1 MIKLAKM
8 TTLKRKYCQN
18 CQIAGNES
26 KDYNSNMN
34 IKDILIY
41 EDNNLLILNKPRGLL
56 LQQDGS
62 GSPSLDN
69 LVSSYL
75 NMSAMPVHRL
85 DKDTS
90 GLCIFAKNKD
100 AANEMSNI
108 INDHS
113 QIEKNYLT
121 LVSGQIGED
130 GVVDAPLR
138 KSFERKKMVVAP
150 LKSGAKPAIT
160 KYHPI
165 KNFKDYTL
173 LDITLLTGRTHQIR
187 AHMSYIR
194 HHVVGDIKY
203 GDYKINNLFKREFG
217 FENQF
222 LHAYKLKFLD
232 INGPLNYL
240 KNKEFSCNLPIE
252 LEEILKKLD

>member
-1 MIKLAKM
+1 MFMPSHLEPSKSMDIK
-8 TTLKRKYCQN
+8 
-18 CQIAGNES
+18 E
-26 KDYNSNMN
+26 
-34 IKDILIY
+34 ILVY
-41 EDNNLLILNKPRGLL
+41 EDDNLVVTNKPRGLL
-56 LQQDGS
+56 LQQDGDPS
-62 GSPSLDN
+62 HPSLDIIA
-69 LVSSYL
+69 SEYL
-75 NMSAMPVHRL
+75 NKTAMPVHRL

-90 GLCIFAKNKD
+90 GICVFAKNNKV
-100 AANEMSNI
+100 AEEMGRI
-108 INDHS
+108 FNDHT
-113 QIEKNYLT
+113 QIEKHYLT
-121 LVSGQIGED
+121 LVVGQINED

-150 LKSGAKPAIT
+150 LKSGAKSAIT

-165 KNFKDYTL
+165 KNFKEYTL
-173 LDITLLTGRTHQIR
+173 LDIELLTGRTHQIR

-203 GDYKINNLFKREFG
+203 GDYKVNNLFKREFG

-222 LHAYKLKFLD
+222 LHAYKIKFLD

-240 KNKEFSCNLPIE
+240 KNQEFSCNLPSE

>member
-1 MIKLAKM
+1 MNFI
-8 TTLKRKYCQN
+8 LKDH
-18 CQIAGNES
+18 I
-26 KDYNSNMN
+26 
-34 IKDILIY
+34 IY
-41 EDNNLLILNKPRGLL
+41 EDDNILLINKPRGLL

-62 GSPSLDN
+62 ESLSLDN
-69 LVSSYL
+69 IVSIYL
-75 NMSAMPVHRL
+75 NMTAMPAHRL

-90 GLCIFAKNKD
+90 GLCVFAKNKKTAD
-100 AANEMSNI
+100 ELGKI
-108 INDHS
+108 FNDHS
-113 QIEKNYLT
+113 QIEKHYLT
-121 LVSGQIGED
+121 LVAGQINED
-130 GVVDAPLR
+130 GIVDAPLR

-150 LKSGAKPAIT
+150 LKSGAKSAIT

-173 LDITLLTGRTHQIR
+173 LDIELLTGRTHQIR

-203 GDYKINNLFKREFG
+203 GDYKVNNIFKREFG

-222 LHAYKLKFLD
+222 LHAFKLKFLD
-232 INGPLNYL
+232 IKGPLNYL
-240 KNKEFSCNLPIE
+240 KNKEFSCNLPPE

>member
-1 MIKLAKM
+1 MDIDIKS
-8 TTLKRKYCQN
+8 
-18 CQIAGNES
+18 I
-26 KDYNSNMN
+26 
-34 IKDILIY
+34 IIY
-41 EDNNLLILNKPRGLL
+41 EDENLVIINKPRGLL
-56 LQQDGS
+56 LQQDGDPS
-62 GSPSLDN
+62 HLSLDN
-69 LVSSYL
+69 LVSKYL
-75 NMSAMPVHRL
+75 NKTAMPVHRL

-90 GLCIFAKNKD
+90 GMCIFAKNNK
-100 AANEMSNI
+100 AADEMGKI
-108 INDHS
+108 FNDHT
-113 QIEKNYLT
+113 QIEKHYLT
-121 LVSGQIGED
+121 LVVGNVTED

-150 LKSGAKPAIT
+150 LKSGAKTAIT

-173 LDITLLTGRTHQIR
+173 LDISLLTGRTHQIR

-203 GDYKINNLFKREFG
+203 GDYKFNNIFKREFG

-232 INGPLNYL
+232 INGPLKYL
-240 KNKEFSCNLPIE
+240 KNKEFFCNLPSE

>member
-1 MIKLAKM
+1 MDLDIK
-8 TTLKRKYCQN
+8 T
-18 CQIAGNES
+18 IV
-26 KDYNSNMN
+26 
-34 IKDILIY
+34 IY
-41 EDNNLLILNKPRGLL
+41 EDDNFVIVNKPRGLL
-56 LQQDGS
+56 LQQDGDVS
-62 GSPSLDN
+62 HPSLDI
-69 LVSSYL
+69 LISKYL
-75 NMSAMPVHRL
+75 GKTALPVHRL

-90 GLCIFAKNKD
+90 GICVFAKNNK
-100 AANEMSNI
+100 AADEMGKI
-108 INDHS
+108 FNDHT
-113 QIEKNYLT
+113 QIEKHYLT
-121 LVSGQIGED
+121 LVSGQINED

-165 KNFKDYTL
+165 KNFNDYTL
-173 LDITLLTGRTHQIR
+173 LDISLLTGRTHQIR

-194 HHVVGDIKY
+194 HHVVGDSKY
-203 GDYKINNLFKREFG
+203 GDYKINNVFKREFD

-232 INGPLNYL
+232 IKGPLNYL
-240 KNKEFSCNLPIE
+240 KNREFSCNLPPE

>member
-1 MIKLAKM
+1 MKIDN
-8 TTLKRKYCQN
+8 Y
-18 CQIAGNES
+18 
-26 KDYNSNMN
+26 
-34 IKDILIY
+34 ILY
-41 EDNNLLILNKPRGLL
+41 EDDNIVVVNKPRGLL
-56 LQQDGS
+56 LQQDGDTS
-62 GSPSLDN
+62 HLSLDN
-69 LVSSYL
+69 LVSKYL
-75 NMSAMPVHRL
+75 NKTAMPVHRL

-90 GLCIFAKNKD
+90 GICVFAKNNKT
-100 AANEMSNI
+100 AAEMSKI
-108 INDHS
+108 FNDHS
-113 QIEKNYLT
+113 QIEKHYLT
-121 LVSGQIGED
+121 LVSGQITED

-150 LKSGAKPAIT
+150 LKSGAKSAIT

-173 LDITLLTGRTHQIR
+173 LDIDLLTGRTHQIR

-203 GDYKINNLFKREFG
+203 GDYKVNNIFKREFG

-240 KNKEFSCNLPIE
+240 KNKEFSCNLPQE
-252 LEEILKKLD
+252 LEKILKKLD

>member
-1 MIKLAKM
+1 MDLDVKTIV
-8 TTLKRKYCQN
+8 
-18 CQIAGNES
+18 
-26 KDYNSNMN
+26 
-34 IKDILIY
+34 IY
-41 EDNNLLILNKPRGLL
+41 EDDSFVIVNKPRGLL
-56 LQQDGS
+56 LQQDGDS
-62 GSPSLDN
+62 SYSSLDI
-69 LVSSYL
+69 LISKYL
-75 NMSAMPVHRL
+75 GKTAMPVHRL

-90 GLCIFAKNKD
+90 GICVFAKNNK
-100 AANEMSNI
+100 AADEMGKI
-108 INDHS
+108 FNDHT
-113 QIEKNYLT
+113 QIEKHYLT
-121 LVSGQIGED
+121 LVSGQINED

-150 LKSGAKPAIT
+150 IKSGAKPAIT

-173 LDITLLTGRTHQIR
+173 LDISLLTGRTHQIR

-203 GDYKINNLFKREFG
+203 GDYKINNVFKREFD

-232 INGPLNYL
+232 IKGTFNYL
-240 KNKEFSCNLPIE
+240 KNKEFSCNLPQK